1 MYHILVVDDEK
12 LMRTYLA
19 NSIPSFTD
27 KFQVNGIAKDGLEAI
42 ELLKKQHFEVVITDI
57 KMPEVDGLSLAKYI
71 ADNFPDIIV
80 IIISGYNDLEYAR
93 SAIQY
98 RVTDYLLKPLV
109 DQNLILLLESIARR
123 LEKQPDRKSVV

>member
-42 ELLKKQHFEVVITDI
+42 ELLKKQHF
-57 KMPEVDGLSLAKYI
+57 
-71 ADNFPDIIV
+71 
-80 IIISGYNDLEYAR
+80 
-93 SAIQY
+93 
-98 RVTDYLLKPLV
+98 
-109 DQNLILLLESIARR
+109 
-123 LEKQPDRKSVV
+123 